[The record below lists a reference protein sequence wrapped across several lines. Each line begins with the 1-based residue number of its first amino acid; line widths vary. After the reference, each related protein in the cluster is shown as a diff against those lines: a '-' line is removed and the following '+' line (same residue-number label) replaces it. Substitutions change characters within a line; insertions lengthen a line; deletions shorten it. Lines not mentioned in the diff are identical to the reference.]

1 MPMRY
6 VELRRHTLRDADN
19 PHISQAG
26 LDLARRVG
34 RTLGPFVRV
43 VTSPAPRCIETAI
56 AMGFAPDELYE
67 PVQEQMKKKHVR
79 EVEALLPFDTG
90 FTQRAKIMKV
100 QKSTRKYARAL
111 VAQWTAL
118 AQRIADGECALVIT
132 HGGYIDDSAVACLPN
147 ANHRKWGK
155 NFAQCEGIRLS
166 FDKDQFFSGE
176 LLRI

>member
-1 MPMRY
+1 MRY
-6 VELRRHTLRDADN
+6 IELRRHTLRESDN

-34 RTLGPFVRV
+34 KGLGPFARV

-56 AMGFAPDELYE
+56 AMGFAPDEIYE

-79 EVEALLPFDTG
+79 EVEELLPFDMA
-90 FTQRAKIMKV
+90 FAQRAKIMGGA
-100 QKSTRKYARAL
+100 KSTRKYARAL
-111 VAQWTAL
+111 VAQWMAV
-118 AQRIADGECALVIT
+118 AGRIAEGECALVIT
-132 HGGYIDDSAVACLPN
+132 HGGYIEDSAVACLPN

-155 NFAQCEGIRLS
+155 NFGQCEGIRLA
-166 FDKDQFFSGE
+166 FAKDQFFSGE